1 MVDKGNRL
9 KALLGGKERV
19 SDGSKE
25 KPQPGV
31 VIKDEEKEQKAAVKE
46 DNGLNGK
53 STNLKHQTFLLD
65 IDDFNRF
72 RLKVMEYNIKIQSK
86 RISQSEIIRMFVSY
100 ANKNGIEETI
110 KTIREGN

>member
-9 KALLGGKERV
+9 KSLLGGKERV

-25 KPQPGV
+25 RPQPD
-31 VIKDEEKEQKAAVKE
+31 VINDEVKEQEAAIKE

-53 STNLKHQTFLLD
+53 INKSLKHQTFILD
-65 IDDFNRF
+65 IDEFNQF
-72 RLKVMEYNIKIQSK
+72 RLKVMEYNIKNQSK
-86 RISQSEIIRMFVSY
+86 RISHSKIIRMFVSY

-110 KTIREGN
+110 KKIQL